1 MLCAQPRGYCW
12 RTQEDV
18 ECDLGLEKQ
27 AISNWFQKA
36 GGVGQTLEG
45 KKCYADGKKQLAAAG
60 VYRHPGVCC
69 PTRVWWL
76 AFTGNVGK
84 VPIFDDRGERN
95 SFRLEDEAAGEE
107 SSTETPAAVAEDDDA
122 SGAAATAED
131 GEPSA
136 AYPDGNNATTRRRC
150 VLLLLLSH
158 FRCCCLFATVPKA
171 NLAVGT
177 RS

>member
-1 MLCAQPRGYCW
+1 MLCAQPRGCCW

-18 ECDLGLEKQ
+18 EYDLGLEKQ
-27 AISNWFQKA
+27 AISKWFKNA
-36 GGVGQTLEG
+36 GGVGVSLEG
-45 KKCYADGKKQLAAAG
+45 KKCFVDGKKQLATAG

-69 PTRVWWL
+69 PARVWWL

-95 SFRLEDEAAGEE
+95 SFRLEDEVPGEE
-107 SSTETPAAVAEDDDA
+107 SGTETPAAVVAEDYDA

-136 AYPDGNNATTRRRC
+136 ADPDGKDAPAAYLCCSQFIYFVVYPRQYRRLT
-150 VLLLLLSH
+150 LL
-158 FRCCCLFATVPKA
+158 
-171 NLAVGT
+171 
-177 RS
+177 